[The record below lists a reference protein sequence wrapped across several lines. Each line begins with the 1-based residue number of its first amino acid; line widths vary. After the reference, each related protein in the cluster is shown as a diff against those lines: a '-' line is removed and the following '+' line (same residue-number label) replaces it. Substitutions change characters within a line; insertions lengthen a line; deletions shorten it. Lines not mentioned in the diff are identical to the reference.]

1 MRQNRLA
8 LALAMAFP
16 FVLIS
21 PALGQSQPPPQA
33 SDTPS
38 SPAGNTPVKTLGIVS
53 VTSGQPT
60 SLPTQ
65 IPTTI
70 EGVTREQIEETINAT
85 DSQDAIKYF
94 PSLLV
99 RKRYIGD
106 YNHAVLSS
114 RASGTGNSARSAV
127 YADGML
133 LSNYLGNGATYTPRW
148 GMVAPEEIE
157 RVDVMYGPFSA
168 AYPGN
173 SVGAVVDYVTRMP
186 KQFEGHAKVSAFTQ
200 NFSLYNTN
208 ETYSGNQASAS
219 LGSRSGDWSW
229 RIHLNR
235 TDSQGQP
242 LVFATRPL
250 STTAPGTNPAV
261 SGAVLTPNNFGVNN
275 FIVGTNTQ
283 YRTVQDQAKIK
294 LAYDITPTL
303 RASYILGYWMNTS
316 DGNPQSYLRNAAGAP
331 VYTGNVAINGNTY
344 NLNSAFNA
352 SRESLAHTMHG
363 LSLKSNTKGVW
374 DWELAA
380 SLYDYG
386 RDLQRATTLSSA
398 ASTTANPVSSSLN
411 GGPGSL
417 TNQNGTGWN
426 NWSVRGTWRPQGMQG
441 AHIVDFG
448 LQQDNYQLRILRS
461 SIAGNWLV
469 DDPGATISDV
479 GGKTQTQALYAQ
491 DTWRFAP
498 KWKTVLGARV
508 ENWTANGGYTRLLG
522 STPVNHDS
530 RDETFVSPKGALA
543 YQWAPDTVLKG
554 SVGRAVRMPT
564 VQELYGA
571 VTNANLSFVNDP
583 NLRPEKSWTTELSIE
598 KDLGN
603 RLLRLTVFNEDT
615 NDALYSQLIP
625 GSTTVSRVQNVD
637 AINTKGVE
645 AAFTG
650 QDLIRKGLDFSA
662 SITYADS
669 RIIRN
674 EALPSSVGKYQPRVP
689 VWRATAL
696 TSYRFDDKLSA
707 TLGVRYSGDQFS
719 QLNNSDINGFA
730 YMGASRYLIVDVRSR
745 YRIAKKTLAAIGI
758 DNLTNEE
765 YWNFHPYPKR
775 TYVVEVKHSF

>member
-1 MRQNRLA
+1 M
-8 LALAMAFP
+8 
-16 FVLIS
+16 
-21 PALGQSQPPPQA
+21 
-33 SDTPS
+33 
-38 SPAGNTPVKTLGIVS
+38 VS

-70 EGVTREQIEETINAT
+70 EGVTREQIAQTVNAT
-85 DSQDAIKYF
+85 DSQDALKYF

-127 YADGML
+127 YADGIL

-148 GMVAPEEIE
+148 GMVSPEEIE

-186 KQFEGHAKVSAFTQ
+186 TQFEGHAKLSAFTQ

-219 LGSRSGDWSW
+219 LGNKNGDWSW
-229 RIHLNR
+229 WIHLNH

-250 STTAPGTNPAV
+250 STTAPGANPAV

-275 FIVGTNTQ
+275 VIVGTNTQ

-294 LAYDITPTL
+294 LAYDVTPTL

-426 NWSVRGTWRPQGMQG
+426 NWSARGTWRPQGMQG

-448 LQQDNYQLRILRS
+448 FQQDNYQLRILRS

-498 KWKTVLGARV
+498 KWKAVLGARV

-522 STPVNHDS
+522 STPVNHDG

-543 YQWAPDTVLKG
+543 YQWAPDTVFKG

-571 VTNANLSFVNDP
+571 ITNANLSFVNDP

-603 RLLRLTVFNEDT
+603 SLLRLTVFNEDT

-669 RIIRN
+669 RIISN
-674 EALPSSVGKYQPRVP
+674 VALPSSIGKYQPRVP

-745 YRIAKKTLAAIGI
+745 YRVAPKTVAAIGI

-775 TYVVEVKHSF
+775 TYVVELKHSF